1 MDTNEISSAATPP
14 IAIFDS
20 GIGGLSVLRE
30 ALKILPSENYLYYAD
45 TDHVPYGNKSKD
57 EVKKYVL
64 AAAGFLNDQ
73 KIKMLVVACNTATSI
88 AITELRNRFTFPVV
102 GMEPAV
108 KPAVSATKNKRV
120 LVLATELTLKE
131 QKFKDLVDKVDNEK
145 IVDML
150 PLPELVLFAEQFVF
164 EDSLVVPALLKK
176 LDSHSLD
183 NYGTVVLG
191 CTHFPFY
198 ADVFRKIF
206 PPGTEIIDG
215 NKGTVVHMKN
225 ILEDKGLRNASHA
238 KGGITFYNS
247 GKEVNEPR
255 LREKYLALISK

>member
-1 MDTNEISSAATPP
+1 MTETEKQSLP

-30 ALKILPSENYLYYAD
+30 ALKMLPSENYIYFAD
-45 TDHVPYGNKSKD
+45 TDHVPYGNKDKD
-57 EVKKYVL
+57 EVRELVL
-64 AAAGFLNDQ
+64 NAGAFLDSLN
-73 KIKMLVVACNTATSI
+73 IKMLVIACNTATSTAI
-88 AITELRNRFTFPVV
+88 ADLRKRYSYPVV

-108 KPAVSATKNKRV
+108 KPAVSNNKNKRV

-131 QKFKDLVDKVDNEK
+131 QKFKELVDKVDNEK

-150 PLPELVLFAEQFVF
+150 PLPELVTFAEQFVF
-164 EDSLVVPALLKK
+164 EDEKIIPALRQKFSGLNIE
-176 LDSHSLD
+176 

-198 ADVFRKIF
+198 KDALQKIF

-215 NKGTVVHMKN
+215 NKGTVTHMKN
-225 ILEDKGLRNASHA
+225 ILEKEVMRNDQS
-238 KGGITFYNS
+238 GIGSIAFYHS
-247 GKEVNEPR
+247 GKKITDVNT
-255 LREKYLALISK
+255 LKKYLALAGA